1 MPMDELRRITTAALL
16 TALLAG
22 GCGRTDETPAR
33 PPNLVLVVVDT
44 LRRDHL
50 GCYGSERDTSPRL
63 DALAAR
69 GVRFERAYAT
79 APWTIPSVASI
90 LTGLYP
96 SGHGVKRITS
106 QVPDEALTL
115 AELLAR
121 RGYATAAS
129 VSSAL
134 VGAKYRFD
142 QGFDVFREDC
152 AGDNDFVST
161 PGVTRQGRELLREL
175 SAGERPFF
183 LFLHYFDPH
192 YNYRDHEGCDF
203 AASRAGRLEG
213 DEDIKELRAIQEDL
227 SAEELRFLVDLYD
240 EEVRFTDE
248 GIGGVL
254 EELDALGLEG
264 ETVVVVTADHGE
276 EFLDHGWLGHTRTLY
291 DELVRV
297 PLIVRGPGV
306 GGAGRA
312 VEEAVSLASL
322 TPTLLELAGVDP
334 GGHSFQAPSL
344 AALLRSGGTSVAGT
358 LFLEVDF
365 VPGGRANEE
374 KRTHKKAVLIERYK
388 LIRDDQNGRLEL
400 YDLERDPGEL
410 RDLAAELPELVEELR
425 SRLEAEEEFAREG
438 SLGESERFIGAEELE
453 ELRKLGY
460 AGD

>member
-79 APWTIPSVASI
+79 APWTIPSVVSI

-115 AELLAR
+115 AELLGR

-161 PGVTRQGRELLREL
+161 PGVTRQARELLREL

-183 LFLHYFDPH
+183 VFAHYFDPH
-192 YNYRDHEGCDF
+192 YNYRRHEGCDF

-291 DELVRV
+291 EEVMRV
-297 PLIVRGPGV
+297 PLIAGGPGI

-312 VEEAVSLASL
+312 VEEPVSLASL

-334 GGHSFQAPSL
+334 GGQAFQAPSL
-344 AALLRSGGTSVAGT
+344 ADRLRSEGSGAAGP

-374 KRTHKKAVLIERYK
+374 KRTHKKAVLIGRYK
-388 LIRDDQNGRLEL
+388 LIRDDRSGEVEL

-410 RDLAAELPELVEELR
+410 RDLASELPDLVEELR
-425 SRLEAEEEFAREG
+425 YRLEAQEEFAREG